1 MATYRSFAQHLDPK
15 VGPKRIL
22 ALDGGGLRGV
32 LTLGMLREIET
43 ILRAQHGDVPDFRLA
58 HYFDLIAGTST
69 GAIIAA
75 ALALGMTVD
84 EVHAHY
90 MALGKFVFKRTLTR
104 WGALRAKFDADKVKE
119 ALIGVY
125 GERRIDSA
133 DFCTGLLVISKR
145 LDTGS
150 PWPITNNP
158 NAKYFSAGTQATTIP
173 NREYPLWQVVRASTA
188 APTFFDPETI
198 RIGRGS
204 NGLKP
209 PTGDFVDGG
218 VSPSNNPALQA
229 LMTATMDGYRLN
241 WAVGEDK
248 LLVVSV
254 GTGKADPEVGHAG
267 ILAST
272 AAFHAVLSLTAL
284 MEDCSDQVE
293 SVMQWLS
300 HSPTARHID
309 REMGKAAPPLGS
321 TAMCS
326 YLRYNVLLQSDW
338 CDQNLGEKISAKALK
353 ALEAMD
359 EPDNIP
365 ELDRVGRLAGRKL
378 VKAEHF
384 PPAFVTGV

>member
-173 NREYPLWQVVRASTA
+173 NREYPLWQVVRASTVLRHSSTRKPFESA
-188 APTFFDPETI
+188 A
-198 RIGRGS
+198 
-204 NGLKP
+204 
-209 PTGDFVDGG
+209 
-218 VSPSNNPALQA
+218 
-229 LMTATMDGYRLN
+229 
-241 WAVGEDK
+241 
-248 LLVVSV
+248 
-254 GTGKADPEVGHAG
+254 
-267 ILAST
+267 
-272 AAFHAVLSLTAL
+272 AAMA
-284 MEDCSDQVE
+284 
-293 SVMQWLS
+293 
-300 HSPTARHID
+300 
-309 REMGKAAPPLGS
+309 
-321 TAMCS
+321 
-326 YLRYNVLLQSDW
+326 
-338 CDQNLGEKISAKALK
+338 
-353 ALEAMD
+353 
-359 EPDNIP
+359 
-365 ELDRVGRLAGRKL
+365 
-378 VKAEHF
+378 
-384 PPAFVTGV
+384 